1 MVAAD
6 PVVARGPGRVW
17 HTEPVEKVEPVDDE
31 QLVCLLRKGDRDAFR
46 SLVRRHHASML
57 RVASAFVNGREAA
70 EDVVQETWLAV
81 TRGVDRFEGRS
92 SLRTWIFA
100 ILVNQARTRG
110 TSDAR
115 TRTATSTLD
124 ELGPEDLVPADRF
137 TGSNGRGKW
146 SPPLAAWQNDPQLRS
161 DHAAGLAELATAIS
175 ELPLRRRQVLVLRDI
190 EGWTAPEVTQLLG
203 VTEGNQRVLLH
214 RARNTLRRRLE
225 QGTGVS

>member
-1 MVAAD
+1 
-6 PVVARGPGRVW
+6 
-17 HTEPVEKVEPVDDE
+17 
-31 QLVCLLRKGDRDAFR
+31 
-46 SLVRRHHASML
+46 
-57 RVASAFVNGREAA
+57 VNGREAA

-115 TRTATSTLD
+115 TRTVTSTLD

-137 TGSNGRGKW
+137 TGSTGRGKW

-161 DHAAGLAELATAIS
+161 DHAAGLAELAAAIS

-190 EGWTAPEVTQLLG
+190 EGWTAPEVTELLG

-214 RARNTLRRRLE
+214 RARNTLRCRLE
-225 QGTGVS
+225 QGAGGS

>member
-1 MVAAD
+1 M
-6 PVVARGPGRVW
+6 
-17 HTEPVEKVEPVDDE
+17 EKVEPVDDD
-31 QLVCLLRKGDRDAFR
+31 QLVGLLRNGDRDAFR

-57 RVASAFVNGREAA
+57 RVASTFVNGREAA

-110 TSDAR
+110 THDAR
-115 TRTATSTLD
+115 TRNATSTLD
-124 ELGPEDLVPADRF
+124 ELGPEDLVPGDRF
-137 TGSNGRGKW
+137 TGSSGRGKW

-161 DHAAGLAELATAIS
+161 DHAAGLAELAIAIS

-190 EGWTAPEVTQLLG
+190 EGLTAPEVTQLLG

-225 QGTGVS
+225 QSIGAS